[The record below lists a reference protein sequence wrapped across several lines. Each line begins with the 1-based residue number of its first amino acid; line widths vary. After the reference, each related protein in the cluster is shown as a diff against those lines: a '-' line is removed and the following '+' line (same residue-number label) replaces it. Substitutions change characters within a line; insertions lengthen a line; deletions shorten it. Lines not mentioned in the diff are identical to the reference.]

1 MKTKFFTFF
10 TALALSAGQLC
21 ALQVRIDGINYNL
34 NETDLTAEVGNHQGS
49 SLKDTLIIPA
59 SVEYE
64 SKTYSVTS
72 IGSVAFQFCANL
84 KSVTIP
90 ASVTSI
96 GDQAFYLGTTDTL
109 RVDYTGDLTDWC
121 GIMFSYWPFGDYHL
135 YINNEK
141 VTDLVIPEGVQNIRN
156 YAFSYCSGLTSV
168 TIPNS
173 VTRIGSSAFSG
184 CSGLTSVTIP
194 DSVTNI
200 GGRAFHNTAWYNN
213 LPDGPVYIKKF
224 FYAYKGTMP
233 ANTSFTID
241 AGTLQI
247 CGGAFSGCSGLTSV
261 TIPNSVTLIGV
272 GAFEPLIGV
281 GAFERCTGLTS
292 VTIPNSVTS
301 IGGSAFERCTGLT
314 SVTISNSVTSIGSSA
329 FSYCSGLT
337 SVTIPN
343 SVASIGSSAFSY
355 CSGLTSVTIP
365 NSVTSIGNSA
375 FSGCSGLTS
384 VTISNSV
391 TSIGSSA
398 FSYCSGLTSVT
409 IPNSVT
415 SIGNNAFFGCSGLA
429 SITIPNSVTSIGGQA
444 FSGCSGLT
452 FVTCYAETPPAILYS
467 SFSRQ
472 DTLRVPYKSIKAYRA
487 DAFWGNFKV
496 IQGIGAT
503 LIDNVEEV
511 TVKADTTTALF
522 CWPALATV
530 THYVLEVYTDSS
542 NMRSFT
548 FGVSG
553 EMITAKMSW
562 TEIEEMAAQHL
573 GYAYTVTGLT
583 PETRYYYR
591 LESKD
596 DSGRVWDSKSGTF
609 TTKSSM
615 GLTIKTAPLVG
626 VFARAGKIVV
636 EGYAQCDVS
645 VYDLTGRLVTQR
657 TNVTNCTLEV
667 PKGTYIVRKGKEVGK
682 VMVP

>member
-96 GDQAFYLGTTDTL
+96 GNQAFYLGTTDTL

-343 SVASIGSSAFSY
+343 SV
-355 CSGLTSVTIP
+355 
-365 NSVTSIGNSA
+365 
-375 FSGCSGLTS
+375 
-384 VTISNSV
+384 
-391 TSIGSSA
+391 
-398 FSYCSGLTSVT
+398 
-409 IPNSVT
+409 T

-452 FVTCYAETPPAILYS
+452 FVTCYAETPPAIYS

-487 DAFWGNFKV
+487 DASWGNFKV

>member
-72 IGSVAFQFCANL
+72 IGNLAFLSCNLKSVTIPNSVASIGSSAFSYCQRL
-84 KSVTIP
+84 TSVTIP

-96 GDQAFYLGTTDTL
+96 GAQAFSLGTTETL

-121 GIMFSYWPFGDYHL
+121 GIMFSYWSFGDYHL

-173 VTRIGSSAFSG
+173 VTRIGSSAFER
-184 CSGLTSVTIP
+184 CTGLTSVTIP

-261 TIPNSVTLIGV
+261 TIPNSVT
-272 GAFEPLIGV
+272 LIGV

-365 NSVTSIGNSA
+365 NSVTSIGN
-375 FSGCSGLTS
+375 
-384 VTISNSV
+384 I
-391 TSIGSSA
+391 
-398 FSYCSGLTSVT
+398 
-409 IPNSVT
+409 
-415 SIGNNAFFGCSGLA
+415 AFFGCSGLA

-452 FVTCYAETPPAILYS
+452 SVTIPNSVTLIGVGAFERCTGLTFVTCYAETPPAIYS

-487 DAFWGNFKV
+487 DASWGNFKV

>member
-72 IGSVAFQFCANL
+72 IGSFAFQFCANL

-96 GDQAFYLGTTDTL
+96 GAQAFYLGTTDTL

-121 GIMFSYWPFGDYHL
+121 GIMFSYWSFGDYHL

-247 CGGAFSGCSGLTSV
+247 CGDAFSGCSGLTSV

-272 GAFEPLIGV
+272 GAFE
-281 GAFERCTGLTS
+281 RCTGLTS
-292 VTIPNSVTS
+292 VTIPNSVTL
-301 IGGSAFERCTGLT
+301 IGVG
-314 SVTISNSVTSIGSSA
+314 A
-329 FSYCSGLT
+329 FSGCT
-337 SVTIPN
+337 
-343 SVASIGSSAFSY
+343 
-355 CSGLTSVTIP
+355 GLTSVTIP

-384 VTISNSV
+384 VTI
-391 TSIGSSA
+391 
-398 FSYCSGLTSVT
+398 
-409 IPNSVT
+409 PD
-415 SIGNNAFFGCSGLA
+415 
-429 SITIPNSVTSIGGQA
+429 SVTSIGGKA
-444 FSGCSGLT
+444 F
-452 FVTCYAETPPAILYS
+452 
-467 SFSRQ
+467 
-472 DTLRVPYKSIKAYRA
+472 
-487 DAFWGNFKV
+487 
-496 IQGIGAT
+496 
-503 LIDNVEEV
+503 
-511 TVKADTTTALF
+511 F
-522 CWPALATV
+522 C
-530 THYVLEVYTDSS
+530 
-542 NMRSFT
+542 
-548 FGVSG
+548 
-553 EMITAKMSW
+553 
-562 TEIEEMAAQHL
+562 
-573 GYAYTVTGLT
+573 
-583 PETRYYYR
+583 
-591 LESKD
+591 
-596 DSGRVWDSKSGTF
+596 
-609 TTKSSM
+609 
-615 GLTIKTAPLVG
+615 
-626 VFARAGKIVV
+626 
-636 EGYAQCDVS
+636 
-645 VYDLTGRLVTQR
+645 
-657 TNVTNCTLEV
+657 
-667 PKGTYIVRKGKEVGK
+667 
-682 VMVP
+682 